1 VRTLPYTPPRPV
13 PQFDR
18 YKRSYE
24 DEIEQAVAFSGR
36 SLDFFTDVK
45 AKRLLDVVRRHLGD
59 PHALRALDVGCGT
72 GLTDRRLSAEFGS
85 LHGTDISSAM
95 VERAAEANPHVTYE
109 LYDGER
115 LPYDDD
121 SFDLTFTICVLHHV
135 PPSSWHHFLSELRRV
150 TRSRGAVVVFEHN
163 PLNPLTRLV
172 VGRCSF
178 DEDAVLLGPSK
189 LRALLREAGLEPLEV
204 SYLLFF
210 PWQSKLLD
218 GAEQRLRW
226 LPLGAQYLVAAR
238 A

>member
-1 VRTLPYTPPRPV
+1 VS
-13 PQFDR
+13 QFDR
-18 YKRSYE
+18 YKHTYE
-24 DEIEQAVAFSGR
+24 REIEQAVAFSGR

-45 AKRLLDVVRRHLGD
+45 ARRLLDVARRHVGD
-59 PHALRALDVGCGT
+59 PHTLRALDVGCGT
-72 GLTDRRLSAEFGS
+72 GVTDRHLSGEFGS
-85 LHGTDISSAM
+85 LHGTDISPGM
-95 VERAAEANPHVTYE
+95 VERAAEANPDVTYE
-109 LYDGER
+109 VYDGNR
-115 LPYDDD
+115 LPYEDD

-189 LRALLREAGLEPLEV
+189 LRAFVRKTGLEPLEV